1 MVLTPRCRFAVGPGP
16 PEIQALHPLLLL
28 RLPWCCC
35 CASGAS
41 SKLAWK
47 CHLIILKTSQQ
58 SHGGRGQSAG
68 TLLKSSGSG
77 KRRRNEA
84 VFEAIKLFPK
94 MTGLLLMVRSL
105 KSCYWPRP
113 VEGQERTG
121 FRPPEGVVWDGGR
134 RGTQPAK
141 QLTGGATA
149 PPAPAEPHSAGQ
161 LGSPPLEGGP
171 ILLFL

>member
-1 MVLTPRCRFAVGPGP
+1 MPG
-16 PEIQALHPLLLL
+16 H
-28 RLPWCCC
+28 
-35 CASGAS
+35 S
-41 SKLAWK
+41 SKA
-47 CHLIILKTSQQ
+47 QA
-58 SHGGRGQSAG
+58 RE
-68 TLLKSSGSG
+68 
-77 KRRRNEA
+77 KRRRKEA

-171 ILLFL
+171 MLIFFFVVSWKIEMDPLRDRADSNSPDEMPFYSYSHTD

>member
-1 MVLTPRCRFAVGPGP
+1 MPG
-16 PEIQALHPLLLL
+16 H
-28 RLPWCCC
+28 
-35 CASGAS
+35 S
-41 SKLAWK
+41 SKA
-47 CHLIILKTSQQ
+47 QA
-58 SHGGRGQSAG
+58 RE
-68 TLLKSSGSG
+68 
-77 KRRRNEA
+77 KRRRKEA

-94 MTGLLLMVRSL
+94 KTGLLLMVRSL

-149 PPAPAEPHSAGQ
+149 PPAPAELHSGQ

-171 ILLFL
+171 MLFFFFAVSWKIDMDPLRDRTDSNSPDEMPFYSYSHTD